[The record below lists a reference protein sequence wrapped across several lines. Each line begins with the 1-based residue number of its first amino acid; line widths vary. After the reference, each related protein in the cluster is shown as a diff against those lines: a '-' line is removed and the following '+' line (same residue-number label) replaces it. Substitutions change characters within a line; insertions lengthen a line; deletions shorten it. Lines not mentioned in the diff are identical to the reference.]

1 MKPLLIACLCLIPW
15 LTSACKPS
23 TQNMPQQSSLS
34 HNQAVDIQN
43 DISRLHNLS
52 QRQNQESAIFQQ
64 EALPAIRSGN
74 SLQIAQIIED
84 MQQRADEIA
93 KIALRTNAKKAM
105 IGGAPFFM
113 GYLETALKSVGIQPL
128 YAFSQRVSV
137 ETTAEDGTVTKQ
149 NVFKH
154 MGFVEV

>member
-1 MKPLLIACLCLIPW
+1 MTTINAKTLNTTTEITEEKAMTIVNLTQHNATNDQIDAGVFNVDYDHNELDYLRSLLTFDSIP
-15 LTSACKPS
+15 T
-23 TQNMPQQSSLS
+23 
-34 HNQAVDIQN
+34 
-43 DISRLHNLS
+43 
-52 QRQNQESAIFQQ
+52 
-64 EALPAIRSGN
+64 
-74 SLQIAQIIED
+74 IED

>member
-1 MKPLLIACLCLIPW
+1 MTTINAKTLNTTTEITEEKAMTIVNLTQHNATNDQIDAGVFNVDYDHNELDYLRSLLTFDSI
-15 LTSACKPS
+15 S
-23 TQNMPQQSSLS
+23 T
-34 HNQAVDIQN
+34 
-43 DISRLHNLS
+43 
-52 QRQNQESAIFQQ
+52 
-64 EALPAIRSGN
+64 
-74 SLQIAQIIED
+74 IED

>member
-1 MKPLLIACLCLIPW
+1 MKNINAQTLNTTTEITEEKAMTIVNLTQHNATNDQIDAGVFNVDYDHNELDYLRSLLTFDSIP
-15 LTSACKPS
+15 T
-23 TQNMPQQSSLS
+23 
-34 HNQAVDIQN
+34 
-43 DISRLHNLS
+43 
-52 QRQNQESAIFQQ
+52 
-64 EALPAIRSGN
+64 
-74 SLQIAQIIED
+74 IED

-128 YAFSQRVSV
+128 YAFSQRISV

>member
-1 MKPLLIACLCLIPW
+1 MKNINAQTLNTTTEITEEKAMTIVNLTQHNATNDQIDAGVFNVDYDHNELDYLRSLLTFDSIP
-15 LTSACKPS
+15 T
-23 TQNMPQQSSLS
+23 
-34 HNQAVDIQN
+34 
-43 DISRLHNLS
+43 
-52 QRQNQESAIFQQ
+52 
-64 EALPAIRSGN
+64 
-74 SLQIAQIIED
+74 IED

-93 KIALRTNAKKAM
+93 KIALRTDAKKAM

-154 MGFVEV
+154 MGFVGV

>member
-1 MKPLLIACLCLIPW
+1 MKNINAQTLNTTTEITEEKAMTIVNLTQHNATNDQIDAGVFNVDYDHNELDYLRSLLTFDSIP
-15 LTSACKPS
+15 A
-23 TQNMPQQSSLS
+23 
-34 HNQAVDIQN
+34 
-43 DISRLHNLS
+43 
-52 QRQNQESAIFQQ
+52 
-64 EALPAIRSGN
+64 
-74 SLQIAQIIED
+74 IED

>member
-1 MKPLLIACLCLIPW
+1 MKNINAQTLNTTTEITEDKAMTIVNLTQHNATNDQIDAGVFNVDYDHNELDYLRSLLTFDSIP
-15 LTSACKPS
+15 A
-23 TQNMPQQSSLS
+23 
-34 HNQAVDIQN
+34 
-43 DISRLHNLS
+43 
-52 QRQNQESAIFQQ
+52 
-64 EALPAIRSGN
+64 
-74 SLQIAQIIED
+74 IED

-93 KIALRTNAKKAM
+93 KIALRTDAKKAM

>member
-1 MKPLLIACLCLIPW
+1 MTTINAKTLNTTTEITEEKAMTIVHLTQHNATNDQIDAGVFNVDYDHNELDYLRSLLTFDSIP
-15 LTSACKPS
+15 A
-23 TQNMPQQSSLS
+23 
-34 HNQAVDIQN
+34 
-43 DISRLHNLS
+43 
-52 QRQNQESAIFQQ
+52 
-64 EALPAIRSGN
+64 
-74 SLQIAQIIED
+74 IED

>member
-1 MKPLLIACLCLIPW
+1 MKNINAQTLNTTTEITEEKAMTIVNLTQHNATNDQIDAGVFNVDYDHNELDYLRSLLTFDSIP
-15 LTSACKPS
+15 T
-23 TQNMPQQSSLS
+23 
-34 HNQAVDIQN
+34 
-43 DISRLHNLS
+43 
-52 QRQNQESAIFQQ
+52 
-64 EALPAIRSGN
+64 
-74 SLQIAQIIED
+74 IED
-84 MQQRADEIA
+84 MQQRADEIS
-93 KIALRTNAKKAM
+93 KIALRTNVKKAM

>member
-1 MKPLLIACLCLIPW
+1 MKNINAQTLNTTTEITVEKAMTIVNLTQHNATNDQIDAGVFNVDYDHNELDYLRSLLTFDSIP
-15 LTSACKPS
+15 A
-23 TQNMPQQSSLS
+23 
-34 HNQAVDIQN
+34 
-43 DISRLHNLS
+43 
-52 QRQNQESAIFQQ
+52 
-64 EALPAIRSGN
+64 
-74 SLQIAQIIED
+74 IED

>member
-1 MKPLLIACLCLIPW
+1 MKNINAQTLNTTTEITKEKAMTIVNLTQHNATNDQIDAGVFNVDYDHNELDYLRSLLTFDSIP
-15 LTSACKPS
+15 T
-23 TQNMPQQSSLS
+23 
-34 HNQAVDIQN
+34 
-43 DISRLHNLS
+43 
-52 QRQNQESAIFQQ
+52 
-64 EALPAIRSGN
+64 
-74 SLQIAQIIED
+74 IED

-154 MGFVEV
+154 IGFVEV

>member
-1 MKPLLIACLCLIPW
+1 MTTINAKTLNTTTKITEEKAMTIVNLTQHNATNDQIDAGVFNVDYDHNELDYLRSLL
-15 LTSACKPS
+15 TFD
-23 TQNMPQQSSLS
+23 SS
-34 HNQAVDIQN
+34 
-43 DISRLHNLS
+43 
-52 QRQNQESAIFQQ
+52 
-64 EALPAIRSGN
+64 PA
-74 SLQIAQIIED
+74 IED

>member
-1 MKPLLIACLCLIPW
+1 MTTINTKTLNTTTEITEEKAMTIVNLTQHNATNDQIDAGVFNVDYDHNELDYLRSLLTFDSIP
-15 LTSACKPS
+15 T
-23 TQNMPQQSSLS
+23 
-34 HNQAVDIQN
+34 
-43 DISRLHNLS
+43 
-52 QRQNQESAIFQQ
+52 
-64 EALPAIRSGN
+64 
-74 SLQIAQIIED
+74 IED

-113 GYLETALKSVGIQPL
+113 GYLETALKSVGVQPL

-137 ETTAEDGTVTKQ
+137 EATAEDGTVTKQ

>member
-1 MKPLLIACLCLIPW
+1 MTTINAKTLNTTTKITEEKAMTIVNLTQHNATNDQIDAGVFNVDYDHNELDYLRSLLTFDSI
-15 LTSACKPS
+15 
-23 TQNMPQQSSLS
+23 
-34 HNQAVDIQN
+34 
-43 DISRLHNLS
+43 
-52 QRQNQESAIFQQ
+52 
-64 EALPAIRSGN
+64 PAIK
-74 SLQIAQIIED
+74 D

>member
-1 MKPLLIACLCLIPW
+1 MTTINAKTLNTTTEITEEKAMTIVNLTQHNATNDQIDAGVFNVDYDHNELDYLRSLLTFDSIP
-15 LTSACKPS
+15 T
-23 TQNMPQQSSLS
+23 
-34 HNQAVDIQN
+34 
-43 DISRLHNLS
+43 
-52 QRQNQESAIFQQ
+52 
-64 EALPAIRSGN
+64 
-74 SLQIAQIIED
+74 IED

-128 YAFSQRVSV
+128 YAFSQRVSI

>member
-1 MKPLLIACLCLIPW
+1 MTTINAKTLNTTTKITEEKDMTIVNLTQHNATNDQIDAGVFNVDYDHNELDYLRSLLTFDSIP
-15 LTSACKPS
+15 A
-23 TQNMPQQSSLS
+23 
-34 HNQAVDIQN
+34 
-43 DISRLHNLS
+43 
-52 QRQNQESAIFQQ
+52 
-64 EALPAIRSGN
+64 
-74 SLQIAQIIED
+74 IED

>member
-1 MKPLLIACLCLIPW
+1 MTTINAKTLNTTTKITEEKAMTIVNLTQHNATNDQIDAGVFNVDYDHNELDYLRSLLTFDSIP
-15 LTSACKPS
+15 A
-23 TQNMPQQSSLS
+23 
-34 HNQAVDIQN
+34 
-43 DISRLHNLS
+43 
-52 QRQNQESAIFQQ
+52 
-64 EALPAIRSGN
+64 
-74 SLQIAQIIED
+74 IED

>member
-1 MKPLLIACLCLIPW
+1 MTTINAKTLNTTTEITEEKAMTIVNLTQHNATNEQIDAGVFNVDYDHNELDYLRSLLTFDSIP
-15 LTSACKPS
+15 T
-23 TQNMPQQSSLS
+23 
-34 HNQAVDIQN
+34 
-43 DISRLHNLS
+43 
-52 QRQNQESAIFQQ
+52 
-64 EALPAIRSGN
+64 
-74 SLQIAQIIED
+74 IED

>member
-1 MKPLLIACLCLIPW
+1 MTTINAKTLNTTTEITEEKAMTIVNLTQHNATNDQIDAGVFNVDYDHNELDYLRSLLTFDSIP
-15 LTSACKPS
+15 A
-23 TQNMPQQSSLS
+23 
-34 HNQAVDIQN
+34 
-43 DISRLHNLS
+43 
-52 QRQNQESAIFQQ
+52 
-64 EALPAIRSGN
+64 
-74 SLQIAQIIED
+74 IED

-93 KIALRTNAKKAM
+93 KIALRTDAKKAM

>member
-1 MKPLLIACLCLIPW
+1 MKNINAQTLNTTTEITEDKAMTIVNLTQHNATNDQIDAGVFNVDYDHNELDYLRSLLTFDSIP
-15 LTSACKPS
+15 A
-23 TQNMPQQSSLS
+23 
-34 HNQAVDIQN
+34 
-43 DISRLHNLS
+43 
-52 QRQNQESAIFQQ
+52 
-64 EALPAIRSGN
+64 
-74 SLQIAQIIED
+74 IED

>member
-1 MKPLLIACLCLIPW
+1 MKNINAQTLNTTTKITEEKAMTIVNLTQHNATNDQIDAGVFNVDYDHNELDYLRSLLTFDSIP
-15 LTSACKPS
+15 T
-23 TQNMPQQSSLS
+23 
-34 HNQAVDIQN
+34 
-43 DISRLHNLS
+43 
-52 QRQNQESAIFQQ
+52 
-64 EALPAIRSGN
+64 
-74 SLQIAQIIED
+74 IED

-154 MGFVEV
+154 IGFVEV

>member
-1 MKPLLIACLCLIPW
+1 MTTINAKTLNTTTEITEEKAMTIVNLTQHNATNDQIDAGVFNVDYDHNELDYLRSLLTFDSIP
-15 LTSACKPS
+15 T
-23 TQNMPQQSSLS
+23 
-34 HNQAVDIQN
+34 
-43 DISRLHNLS
+43 
-52 QRQNQESAIFQQ
+52 
-64 EALPAIRSGN
+64 
-74 SLQIAQIIED
+74 IED

-137 ETTAEDGTVTKQ
+137 ETTAEDGAVTKQ

>member
-1 MKPLLIACLCLIPW
+1 MTTINAKTLNTTTEITEEKAMTIVNLTQHNATNDQIDAGVFNVDYDHNELDYLRSLLTFDNIP
-15 LTSACKPS
+15 T
-23 TQNMPQQSSLS
+23 
-34 HNQAVDIQN
+34 
-43 DISRLHNLS
+43 
-52 QRQNQESAIFQQ
+52 
-64 EALPAIRSGN
+64 
-74 SLQIAQIIED
+74 IED

>member
-1 MKPLLIACLCLIPW
+1 MKNINAQTLNTTTEITEEKAMTIVNLTQHNATNDQINAGVFNVDYDHNELDYLRSLLTFDSIP
-15 LTSACKPS
+15 A
-23 TQNMPQQSSLS
+23 
-34 HNQAVDIQN
+34 
-43 DISRLHNLS
+43 
-52 QRQNQESAIFQQ
+52 
-64 EALPAIRSGN
+64 
-74 SLQIAQIIED
+74 IED